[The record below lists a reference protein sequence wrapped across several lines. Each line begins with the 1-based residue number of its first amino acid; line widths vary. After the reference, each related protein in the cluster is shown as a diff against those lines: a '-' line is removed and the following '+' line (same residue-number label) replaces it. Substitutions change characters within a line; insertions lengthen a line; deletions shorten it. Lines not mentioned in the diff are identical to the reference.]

1 MPCAALH
8 HQYGHHSQTISGH
21 HNQPISLDY
30 PSRRLIGL
38 SLQCSLL
45 LRKGDYFWTA
55 IIPSDGYDT
64 TIYADQGRGSRL
76 AVLEELQRLARE
88 SSSWQ
93 EQNRYVA
100 SPDSPIYDT
109 YLINWHLL
117 ALGRAITS
125 DGHPA
130 ALSLGAAA
138 ATRRALGTTPE
149 GQAARWVDRGW
160 LRGSALGEQH
170 STELLPAPALLHVF
184 GGCHFSPPVVETVR
198 LAADASCD
206 TCAALRYTEVG
217 GLTAA
222 TLLLAVLVAAVL
234 RCLCRRF
241 AQTGHERTGRMASM
255 RSGNS
260 AGARSTGQPDESERA
275 TIAAALRAPLLQ

>member
-1 MPCAALH
+1 M
-8 HQYGHHSQTISGH
+8 
-21 HNQPISLDY
+21 
-30 PSRRLIGL
+30 
-38 SLQCSLL
+38 
-45 LRKGDYFWTA
+45 
-55 IIPSDGYDT
+55 
-64 TIYADQGRGSRL
+64 
-76 AVLEELQRLARE
+76 
-88 SSSWQ
+88 
-93 EQNRYVA
+93 A
-100 SPDSPIYDT
+100 SPGSPIYDT

-130 ALSLGAAA
+130 ALSLGGAET
-138 ATRRALGTTPE
+138 TRRALGTTPE
-149 GQAARWVDRGW
+149 GQAARWVDRGL
-160 LRGSALGEQH
+160 LRGSALGERQ
-170 STELLPAPALLHVF
+170 SIELLPAPALLHVF

-222 TLLLAVLVAAVL
+222 ALLLAVLVAAVL
-234 RCLCRRF
+234 RCLCRQF
-241 AQTGHERTGRMASM
+241 AQTGHERTGRMDSM

-260 AGARSTGQPDESERA
+260 AGARTYSADESERA